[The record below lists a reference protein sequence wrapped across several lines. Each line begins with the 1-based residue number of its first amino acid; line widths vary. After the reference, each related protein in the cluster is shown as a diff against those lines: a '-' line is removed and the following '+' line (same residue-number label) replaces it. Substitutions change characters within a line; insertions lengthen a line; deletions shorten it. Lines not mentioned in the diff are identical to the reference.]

1 MKKRAFVLLALALG
15 GGMACAQFGSVPMP
29 YLVTGDELFGVNVGT
44 AYVRPV
50 LSADASDIRQG
61 VPVAVSFRYDSERA
75 VGTHW
80 VVGFQ
85 AELGYLRSRM
95 AYRLD
100 GDSHPYEMSN
110 DVPGHWLHYDS
121 RTWTTSVDLRFHAGY
136 YITEQ
141 VEPFLAVGLYENLL
155 AGKFSS
161 LTLTNKSTGQQEPPR
176 TIEGKPS
183 FDWDAGF
190 SIAAGVA
197 YYLNDNLYTMATAKV
212 HIPFSWGRLSVVDGA
227 AASGPQVYSFLVG
240 IGYKF
245 IN

>member
-1 MKKRAFVLLALALG
+1 M
-15 GGMACAQFGSVPMP
+15 
-29 YLVTGDELFGVNVGT
+29 
-44 AYVRPV
+44 
-50 LSADASDIRQG
+50 
-61 VPVAVSFRYDSERA
+61 
-75 VGTHW
+75 
-80 VVGFQ
+80 
-85 AELGYLRSRM
+85 
-95 AYRLD
+95 
-100 GDSHPYEMSN
+100 
-110 DVPGHWLHYDS
+110 
-121 RTWTTSVDLRFHAGY
+121 
-136 YITEQ
+136 
-141 VEPFLAVGLYENLL
+141 AVGLYENLL

-227 AASGPQVYSFLVG
+227 AASGPQVYSLLVG

>member
-29 YLVTGDELFGVNVGT
+29 YLVIGDELFGVNVGT

-110 DVPGHWLHYDS
+110 DVPASFAPTCCTTEADPAFRNVHFSKDVRAGVQTKDAVVILSLGTLVVQFVEEDE
-121 RTWTTSVDLRFHAGY
+121 RETSVE
-136 YITEQ
+136 TE
-141 VEPFLAVGLYENLL
+141 
-155 AGKFSS
+155 K
-161 LTLTNKSTGQQEPPR
+161 
-176 TIEGKPS
+176 
-183 FDWDAGF
+183 DAGF

-212 HIPFSWGRLSVVDGA
+212 HIPFSWGRLSAVDEAVV
-227 AASGPQVYSFLVG
+227 SGPQVYSLLVG